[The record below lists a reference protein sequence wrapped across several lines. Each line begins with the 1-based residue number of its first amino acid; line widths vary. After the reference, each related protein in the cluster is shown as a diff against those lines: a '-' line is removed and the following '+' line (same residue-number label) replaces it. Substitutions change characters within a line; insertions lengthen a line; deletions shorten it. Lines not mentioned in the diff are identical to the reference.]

1 MTLKP
6 YSLFIDTKDEL
17 RSNLESY
24 KVPGL
29 LIMDIRAHDGE
40 YTFNKNGIAVVEY
53 NSKME
58 YENWFDQKKIEDIY
72 CQDLGQTLIKQLG
85 CSAVQIFETLVSF
98 TIFCQL

>member
-6 YSLFIDTKDEL
+6 YSLSIDTKDEL
-17 RSNLESY
+17 KGNPESC

-29 LIMDIRAHDGE
+29 LIKDIGADDGE

-53 NSKME
+53 NGKME

-72 CQDLGQTLIKQLG
+72 CQDLGQTPIKLPG

-98 TIFCQL
+98 TTFCQL